1 MCMYCVC
8 LCVHTCMCVCMC
20 VCEHGGAP
28 GNHNISLF
36 PGSLSSQGTLA
47 CVWLASTNQQY
58 LCPMSPP
65 LSHEPGSHPLH
76 SMPQRKKLEIWHINK
91 LIVKKTKQNNVT
103 FDTEKDIKGLSC
115 LQRYLF

>member
-1 MCMYCVC
+1 
-8 LCVHTCMCVCMC
+8 MCVCVCIVC
-20 VCEHGGAP
+20 VCVCTPASVCACVSVSMEVPQGTTTW
-28 GNHNISLF
+28 
-36 PGSLSSQGTLA
+36 SLSSQGTLA

-91 LIVKKTKQNNVT
+91 FIVKKQNKT
-103 FDTEKDIKGLSC
+103 M
-115 LQRYLF
+115 